1 MNKLVWCAAV
11 LLTLSACSK
20 NFVLFNN
27 NPDRFN
33 LNNLEFETLSLKTKI
48 KANHHGESLKATANI
63 RMKKDSI
70 IWFSLTPGLGLEAAR
85 GIITKDS
92 IVVLDKLHKKYEI
105 LKFEDLNEEMH
116 FEFSYHLIESI
127 IIGNLIWAIEQND
140 EVERETGFYSISKAK
155 GDISITNYIGANSK
169 KLEKLEAQQLNTDN
183 TLRINYDQFQ
193 EFSDKIIPTDAKI
206 QIKHRQKKDNIQKLS
221 NINLQ
226 HTKIEI
232 DKKNLKFAFSI
243 PSKYERK

>member
-1 MNKLVWCAAV
+1 MNRLIYCAAI
-11 LLTLSACSK
+11 LLFFTSCSK

-33 LNNLEFETLSLKTKI
+33 LNNLEFETLSLRTKI

-70 IWFSLTPGLGLEAAR
+70 IWFSLTPGLGIEAAR

-92 IVVLDKLHKKYEI
+92 IAVIDKINKQYEI
-105 LKFEDLNEEMH
+105 MKFDDLNEEMH
-116 FEFSYHLIESI
+116 FEFSYNLIESI
-127 IIGNLIWAIEQND
+127 IIGNLIWTIEQND
-140 EVERETGFYSISKAK
+140 EVERETGYYSISKAK

-169 KLEKLEAQQLNTDN
+169 KLEKIEAQQLNTDN
-183 TLRINYDQFQ
+183 ILKINYDGFQ
-193 EFSDKIIPTDAKI
+193 EFSEKIIPTDAKI
-206 QIKHRQKKDNIQKLS
+206 QIKHRQKKDNVQKLS
-221 NINLQ
+221 NINMQ
-226 HTKIEI
+226 HTRIEI